1 MRALIVVLA
10 LVATPF
16 LTAVSQSPQGS
27 DCDNGLGD
35 EHRSDSGQVH
45 AHKGLCATQPP
56 PPDADN
62 DGVPDDLDL
71 CPNTTPGATVD
82 ASGCPVEPP
91 PGCVNSVGI
100 GTGMVM
106 GQVFVDDPSQN
117 YPYLAG
123 WCVEVRD
130 ASGAVIATGVTSGVA
145 LDIEGNNYSITGVPA
160 GTYTVCEVLPPNT
173 TWHETT
179 PTSGPDCGGGVFGL
193 IAVVMEGGAAD
204 LLWFGNLP

>member
-16 LTAVSQSPQGS
+16 LAGVSQSPEGS
-27 DCDNGLGD
+27 NCDNGLGD

-56 PPDADN
+56 LPDADG

-71 CPNTTPGATVD
+71 CPNTPPGTTVD

-91 PGCVNSVGI
+91 PGCANSP
-100 GTGMVM
+100 GTGTGAVT
-106 GQVFVDDPSQN
+106 GQVFLDDGLTF
-117 YPYLAG
+117 PYLAG

-130 ASGAVIATGVTSGVA
+130 LSGAVIATTVTSGVA
-145 LDIEGNNYSITGVPA
+145 IDMDGSNYAITGVPA
-160 GTYTVCEVLPPNT
+160 GTYTICEVLPPNS

-179 PTSGPDCGGGVFGL
+179 PTSGPDCGGGVFG
-193 IAVVMEGGAAD
+193 ITTMVVAGGTSGFI
-204 LLWFGNLP
+204 LFGNLP